1 MKKMKIA
8 VTGATG
14 GLGRSLAEDLLQ
26 NGHEV
31 VTLGR
36 NEKVGKILRDQ
47 GAEFYAGEISDETYV
62 MESLKGC
69 DAVVHS
75 AGLASPWGAWEDFFR
90 INVTGTANV
99 LKAMEVHNIKK
110 LVHLSSPSIYF
121 SGKPF
126 EMIKEDSPLPVPQ
139 TFYAKS
145 KIMADD
151 LVRDEVK
158 KSHISAV
165 LLRPRS
171 IIGKYDNT
179 ILPRLLQL
187 MEKGIF
193 PLPGGGKARVDFVA
207 VENVVHAIK
216 LILESEKNFPAI
228 AMNITNDEPTT
239 VRHLLDV
246 LSSKMNLKVKYIAIP
261 LTILVPVAGLLEK
274 IADHI
279 TKKEPKMT
287 RYTTQSIAVTQ
298 TLSIDRAKEMIGYRP
313 VISLEEAVDKFIR
326 ERKARS

>member
-1 MKKMKIA
+1 MKKQKIA
-8 VTGATG
+8 ITGATG

-26 NGHEV
+26 SGYEV

-36 NEKVGKILRDQ
+36 NEKVGKALRDQ
-47 GAEFYAGEISDETYV
+47 DAHFFAGEISDEKYV
-62 MESLKGC
+62 IDALAGC
-69 DAVVHS
+69 DAIVHS
-75 AGLASPWGAWEDFFR
+75 AGLASPWGPWEEFYR

-99 LKAMEVHNIKK
+99 LKAMHVHGIKK
-110 LVHLSSPSIYF
+110 LVHLSTPSMYF

-126 EMIKEDSPLPVPQ
+126 EMFKEDDPLPSPQ

-145 KIMADD
+145 KIIADD
-151 LVRDEVK
+151 LVREEVK
-158 KSHISAV
+158 RNHISAV

-187 MEKGIF
+187 MEKGVF

-207 VENVVHAIK
+207 VENVVHSIK
-216 LILESEKNFPAI
+216 LILESDKYFPAV

-246 LSSKMNLKVKYIAIP
+246 LQKKMNLKVKYINIP
-261 LTILVPVAGLLEK
+261 ISILVPVAGIMEK
-274 IADHI
+274 VADHI
-279 TKKEPKMT
+279 THKEPKMT

-298 TLSIDRAKEMIGYRP
+298 TLSIDRAKEMIGYKP
-313 VISLEEAVDKFIR
+313 VITLDEAVDKFIK
-326 ERKARS
+326 ERKARG